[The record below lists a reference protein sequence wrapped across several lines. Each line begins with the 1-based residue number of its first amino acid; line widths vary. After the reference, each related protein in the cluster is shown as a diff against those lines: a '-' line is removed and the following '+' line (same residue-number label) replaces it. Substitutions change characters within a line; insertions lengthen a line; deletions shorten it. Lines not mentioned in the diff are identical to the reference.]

1 MPVGNRMTRMKHE
14 KKRKSCRS
22 FQDVS
27 KSDEEYRIIL
37 ESIQDGYCELD
48 LSGNFTFFNSFLTKI
63 LGYSYTELIGLNG
76 RAIMDEETAKK
87 VFRSFRDIYRS
98 GRPSLGFDYEVICKD
113 GARRQIEVSASL
125 IRGENGRA
133 VGFRSI
139 VRDITERK
147 KVEAELRQARDEL
160 ERRVSERTAE
170 LDRMNK
176 ELEIKTI
183 KLEEAN
189 VALKIL
195 LKKKDENKTDLE
207 QKMLFN
213 VKELIIPVLDR
224 LKVSGLDDR
233 QRAYAGV
240 MENNLNDIISPFAQG
255 LTYRYYSLTPTE
267 IQIANFVKQ
276 GKSTKEIAVLLN
288 LSTKTVETHR
298 RNIRRKIGLRK
309 RKINLRAHLQTIQ

>member
-1 MPVGNRMTRMKHE
+1 MKKE
-14 KKRKSCRS
+14 AERENSQP
-22 FQDVS
+22 FQGIV

-37 ESIQDGYCELD
+37 ESIQDGYCEMD
-48 LSGNFTFFNSFLTKI
+48 LSGNFTFFNTFLTRI
-63 LGYSYTELIGLNG
+63 LGYSHAELIGMDG
-76 RAIMDEETAKK
+76 RKIMDEPTAKK
-87 VFRSFRDIYRS
+87 VFRTFRDIYRS
-98 GRPSLGFDYEVICKD
+98 GKPVHGFDYEVIRKD

-125 IRGENGRA
+125 VRRGDGRA

-147 KVEAELRQARDEL
+147 KAEADLRQARDEL
-160 ERRVSERTAE
+160 ERRVAERTAE
-170 LDRMNK
+170 LDKMNK

-189 VALKIL
+189 IALKML
-195 LKKKDENKTDLE
+195 LKKKDENKAELE
-207 QKMLFN
+207 QNMLFN
-213 VKELIIPVLDR
+213 VRELIIPVLDK

-240 MENNLNDIISPFAQG
+240 MENNLNDIISPFVQG

-267 IQIANFVKQ
+267 VQIANFVKQ

-288 LSTKTVETHR
+288 LSAKTVETHR
-298 RNIRRKIGLRK
+298 RNIRRKIGLKRK
-309 RKINLRAHLQTIQ
+309 KINLRTHLQSIQ